1 MQDSYIF
8 YMDKLEGSY
17 QEAFAQVHGYM
28 MAEYSDSDSIEE
40 HMQEL
45 LDIFLIAQEEGKPVE
60 KITGKDMETFCK
72 KFCSCFGWK
81 SKIYYA
87 LDGLKTMGWIAL
99 IYGIFDL
106 ICYGEDMAAGT
117 ISIWN
122 IPADWNWFGYL
133 VGILCVVAINW
144 IIGVLVR
151 DMMFRLKKVSM
162 KVLNAVSIGTF
173 VIAFIVLFSFLM
185 NDRLNILQFPL
196 WIQLAVSAVYLVFYY
211 TFNHKRL
218 AERKKNKVSF
228 WQKVTEDLPTEMDK
242 EMWKKYHKVNRRR
255 IRRGKEPLDME
266 AFLDKEE
273 KECDKSQKLKWLYQL
288 LPFAMA
294 ILTVGGELAA
304 GNRDAIDL
312 TILAAVMLGVEGPL
326 MYGLWKIVSAGIKT
340 RRQWI
345 EKERSNNVC
354 SEEENCARIDAESNI
369 Q

>member
-228 WQKVTEDLPTEMDK
+228 WQKVTEDLPTEMDQ
-242 EMWKKYHKVNRRR
+242 
-255 IRRGKEPLDME
+255 
-266 AFLDKEE
+266 EE